1 MSNSKNVLT
10 ATDANFQTEVM
21 AQAGLTLVDFW
32 AEWCGPCRALGP
44 TIEAIADEYQGKVRV
59 AKLNVDENPAAAQA
73 FRIRS
78 IPTVVLVK
86 DGQVL
91 DQMLGA
97 QSKDA
102 YVRAIQQHT

>member
-21 AQAGLTLVDFW
+21 AQSGLTLVDFW